1 MSQGMA
7 RQGARIAAAALI
19 GVGLTCAIAA
29 DNAVVNV
36 QPAPVVT
43 KAAADSDKP
52 ADGSPTPWVLALAG
66 VGVVGWAARRRL
78 GQR

>member
-1 MSQGMA
+1 MIQGMA
-7 RQGARIAAAALI
+7 RQAAKIAAAVLI
-19 GVGLTCAIAA
+19 GVGSSGAIAA

-52 ADGSPTPWVLALAG
+52 VDSSPTPWVLALAG